1 MSTIII
7 LLFRSNEGQ
16 EHGVKVVEYY
26 QQNSTIQ
33 EFQKLWRARFVEVM
47 SPKHMGDYW
56 HVDYDHL
63 DYLWVKTD
71 NGIKKTGTC
80 DDDSI
85 EGYSEQET

>member
-1 MSTIII
+1 M
-7 LLFRSNEGQ
+7 
-16 EHGVKVVEYY
+16 
-26 QQNSTIQ
+26 
-33 EFQKLWRARFVEVM
+33 EVM

-71 NGIKKTGTC
+71 NGIKKTGTR

-85 EGYSEQET
+85 EGHSEQET